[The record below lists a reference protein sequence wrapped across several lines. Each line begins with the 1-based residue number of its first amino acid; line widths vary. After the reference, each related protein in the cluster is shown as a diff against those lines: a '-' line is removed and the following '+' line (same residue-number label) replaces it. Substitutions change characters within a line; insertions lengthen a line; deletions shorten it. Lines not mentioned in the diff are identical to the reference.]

1 MENRLSGIQSEG
13 SRETR
18 KQKRTTDE
26 AGIYTNPVVSPAV
39 PPDRSLLRTTI
50 MATHSEED
58 LDRVLDTFEKIGK
71 QMEII

>member
-1 MENRLSGIQSEG
+1 MENRLSGIQAEG